1 MANLTREETRKGLS
15 TVHSKD
21 TLHCLLIPLQ
31 EGKILLPNTA
41 VAEVITYATPEP
53 VENAPDWMLGNIV
66 WRDEKVPLLSFE
78 LVSGVGTQEHS
89 ARRIAVLNT
98 LNGNSRLPYIALL
111 IQGIPQLRLIQESSI
126 VVTEMDSKTDA
137 VAASIDFAGESVLI
151 PDLDVL
157 EQRLL
162 GLNSI

>member
-1 MANLTREETRKGLS
+1 MANLTTEATRKGLS

-31 EGKILLPNTA
+31 EVKILLPNTA
-41 VAEVITYATPEP
+41 VAEVIAYATPDP
-53 VENAPDWMLGNIV
+53 VENAPEWLLGNII

-78 LVSGVGTQEHS
+78 LLVGKQERS
-89 ARRIAVLNT
+89 VQRIAVLNT
-98 LNGNSRLPYIALL
+98 LNGNPDLPYIALS
-111 IQGIPQLRLIQESSI
+111 IQGIPKLRLIQEAGI
-126 VVTEMDSKTDA
+126 VVTETDSKTDA